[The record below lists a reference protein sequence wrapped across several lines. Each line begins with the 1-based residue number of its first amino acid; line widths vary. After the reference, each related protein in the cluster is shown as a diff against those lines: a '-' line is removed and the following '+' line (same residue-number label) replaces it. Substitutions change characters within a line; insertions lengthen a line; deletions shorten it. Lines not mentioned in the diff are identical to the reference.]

1 MTFKTMRL
9 GGIMEGMNIIEKK
22 TKSYSSGSLIAEEGT
37 AGETE
42 REQPERQ

>member
-1 MTFKTMRL
+1 
-9 GGIMEGMNIIEKK
+9 MEGMSIIEKK
-22 TKSYSSGSLIAEEGT
+22 TKSYSSGSPIAEGT